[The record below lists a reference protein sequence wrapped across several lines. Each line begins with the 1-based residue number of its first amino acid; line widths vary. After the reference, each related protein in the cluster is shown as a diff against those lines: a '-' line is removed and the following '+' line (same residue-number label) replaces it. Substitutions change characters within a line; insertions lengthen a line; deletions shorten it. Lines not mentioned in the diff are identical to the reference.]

1 VIGGFLL
8 GKFRLVL
15 LGNPTG
21 VEVRLVEKLDFEE
34 LEKTL
39 QDGKILGVV
48 ISKE

>member
-1 VIGGFLL
+1 MIGGVGL

-21 VEVRLVEKLDFEE
+21 VEVRIVERLDFEE

-39 QDGKILGVV
+39 LDEKILGVV